1 MRKISRPPSGAQQV
15 KKRAQTSVQV
25 SWQLN
30 FSGGKPTMA
39 MTEADVLREEVRNA
53 YSTPARR
60 PEEKH
65 AFPVGRAF
73 AESVS
78 CAAELLDRL
87 PAIASDGFA
96 GVSNASLY
104 ADIPLGA
111 TVLDLGCG
119 AGPDTLIAAR
129 RAASLGKV
137 IALDYG
143 AAMLDRARQA
153 VAESGERN
161 VEVREADAEHL
172 LLADGQID
180 VAIVN
185 GILNL
190 NPSRGTIFR
199 ELARVISPG
208 GTVFA
213 AELIISS
220 PLPPESRTSE
230 ADWFA

>member
-1 MRKISRPPSGAQQV
+1 MRKISRPRAGAQHV
-15 KKRAQTSVQV
+15 KKRAQTSMQV

-60 PEEKH
+60 PDEKH

-73 AESVS
+73 
-78 CAAELLDRL
+78 AAELLDRL
-87 PAIASDGFA
+87 PAIASDAFA

-129 RAASLGKV
+129 RAASLGRV
-137 IALDYG
+137 IALDFG
-143 AAMLDRARQA
+143 VAMLDRARQA
-153 VAESGERN
+153 VAERGERH
-161 VEVREADAEHL
+161 VGVREADAEHL